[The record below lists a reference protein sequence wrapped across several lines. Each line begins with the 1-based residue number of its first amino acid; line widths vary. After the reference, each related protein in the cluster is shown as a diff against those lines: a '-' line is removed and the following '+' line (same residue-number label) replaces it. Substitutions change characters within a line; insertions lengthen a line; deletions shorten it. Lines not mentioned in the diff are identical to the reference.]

1 MNPESKQLTTR
12 KQMNSLREFSWSLV
26 ALWASLIGVGLVAI
40 YSATQGPVAEFLP
53 SYIQVN
59 FYKQLISFGIAIII
73 LVGLQFVNPRT
84 FQEGSY
90 IFYGLGILLMII
102 TLLFGREV
110 SGSKSWL
117 VLGPFNLQVSELMK
131 IATILAVANYLTSR
145 RNVSAENIKSALITV
160 LFILVP
166 AILVIL
172 QNDTGTA
179 IIFLG
184 MIPVILFWSGLPY
197 GISLF
202 IISPAIIGYLS
213 IISWYWGLVSAVI
226 LTLIIFMLQRRP
238 WLTLTS
244 FITGIIIVIG
254 VQVSLSQILQPHQ
267 RARIEAFT
275 NPSFDPQGA
284 GWNVIQAKTAIG
296 SGGLYGKGF
305 MEGTQTQ
312 LRFLPEQWTDFI
324 FCVIGEEFG
333 FIGAGVVILLLLG
346 LTIRL
351 LAAASNHKHPFAQLV
366 MIGVTTI
373 FFMHFFIN
381 VGSAT
386 ALLPVIGIP
395 LPFISY
401 GGSALI
407 TNTIMLGI
415 CLNLDFYK
423 RQFSIYR

>member
-1 MNPESKQLTTR
+1 MN
-12 KQMNSLREFSWSLV
+12 NLRELSWSIV
-26 ALWASLIGVGLVAI
+26 ALWVSLIVVGLVAI
-40 YSATQGPVAEFLP
+40 YSATQGPVSEFLP
-53 SYIQVN
+53 SYIQIN
-59 FYKQLISFGIAIII
+59 FYKQLISFGIAILLLI
-73 LVGLQFVNPRT
+73 GLQFVNPRT

-90 IFYGLGILLMII
+90 VFYGISLLLMIL
-102 TLLFGREV
+102 TLLIGKEV
-110 SGSKSWL
+110 NGARSWL
-117 VLGPFNLQVSELMK
+117 VIGSFNLQVSELMK
-131 IATILAVANYLTSR
+131 IATILAVANYLTGQ
-145 RNVSAENIKSALITV
+145 RNVSAENIKTAVTTVFLI
-160 LFILVP
+160 LIP

-179 IIFLG
+179 IIFLA

-197 GISLF
+197 GISLL
-202 IISPAIIGYLS
+202 IISPAITGYLS
-213 IISWYWGLVSAVI
+213 IIGWYWGLISAVI
-226 LTLIIFMLQRRP
+226 LALIIFMLQRRT
-238 WLTLTS
+238 WLTFS
-244 FITGIIIVIG
+244 AFVTGIIIVIG
-254 VQVSLSQILQPHQ
+254 VQVSLSQLLQPHQ

-333 FIGAGVVILLLLG
+333 FLGAGFVLLLLLG

-351 LAAASNHKHPFAQLV
+351 LIAAESHKHPFAQLV

-386 ALLPVIGIP
+386 ALLPVIGVP

>member
-1 MNPESKQLTTR
+1 MN
-12 KQMNSLREFSWSLV
+12 NLRELSWSLV
-26 ALWASLIGVGLVAI
+26 ALWAALILVGLVAI

-53 SYIQVN
+53 TYIQIN
-59 FYKQLISFGIAIII
+59 FYKQLISFGIAIFI
-73 LVGLQFVNPRT
+73 LVGLQFVNPRS

-90 IFYGLGILLMII
+90 IFYGLGILLMVV
-102 TLLFGREV
+102 TLFFGKEV
-110 SGSKSWL
+110 NGAKSWL
-117 VLGPFNLQVSELMK
+117 PIGPFNLQVSELMK

-145 RNVSAENIKSALITV
+145 RNISAENIKSALTTV
-160 LFILVP
+160 MIILVP
-166 AILVIL
+166 TVLILL

-179 IIFLG
+179 IIFIA
-184 MIPVILFWSGLPY
+184 MIPVVLFWSGLPY

-213 IISWYWGLVSAVI
+213 IIGWYWGLIAAVV
-226 LTLIIFMLQRRP
+226 LTLIIFMLQHRT
-238 WLTLTS
+238 WLTFTS
-244 FITGIIIVIG
+244 FVTGIMIVIG
-254 VQVSLSQILQPHQ
+254 VQVALFQVLQPHQ
-267 RARIEAFT
+267 RDRIQAFT

-333 FIGAGVVILLLLG
+333 FLGAGFVVLLLLG
-346 LTIRL
+346 LTLRL
-351 LAAASNHKHPFAQLV
+351 LNAASTHKHPFAQLV
-366 MIGVTTI
+366 FIGVTTI
-373 FFMHFFIN
+373 FFTHFFIN

-386 ALLPVIGIP
+386 GLLPVIGVP
-395 LPFISY
+395 LPFLSY

>member
-1 MNPESKQLTTR
+1 MN
-12 KQMNSLREFSWSLV
+12 NLRELSWSIIS
-26 ALWASLIGVGLVAI
+26 LWVGLITVGLVAI

-53 SYIQVN
+53 SYIQIN
-59 FYKQLISFGIAIII
+59 FYKQLFSFGLATLLLIS
-73 LVGLQFVNPRT
+73 LQFIHPRT

-90 IFYGLGILLMII
+90 IFYGLGLLLMIL
-102 TLLFGREV
+102 TLIIGREV
-110 SGSKSWL
+110 NGARSWL
-117 VLGPFNLQVSELMK
+117 SIGPLNLQVSELMK

-145 RNVSAENIKSALITV
+145 RNISTENVKTALTTV
-160 LFILVP
+160 GLILLP
-166 AILVIL
+166 TLLVLL

-179 IIFLG
+179 IIFLAL
-184 MIPVILFWSGLPY
+184 IPVVLFWSGLPY

-202 IISPAIIGYLS
+202 IISPAIIGYLT
-213 IISWYWGLVSAVI
+213 IIGWYWGLLATVI
-226 LTLIIFMLQRRP
+226 LATIIFMLQHRN
-238 WLTLTS
+238 WLSLMS
-244 FITGIIIVIG
+244 FATGIMIVIG
-254 VQVSLSQILQPHQ
+254 VQVALFQVLQPHQ
-267 RARIEAFT
+267 RARIQAFT
-275 NPSFDPQGA
+275 NPAADPQGA
-284 GWNVIQAKTAIG
+284 GWNIIQAKTAIG

-324 FCVIGEEFG
+324 LGVIGEEFG
-333 FIGAGVVILLLLG
+333 FLGTSLVVFLLLG

-351 LAAASNHKHPFAQLV
+351 ILASATHKNPFAQLV
-366 MIGVTTI
+366 LIGVATI
-373 FFMHFFIN
+373 FFTHFFIN

-386 ALLPVIGIP
+386 AILPIIGVP

-407 TNTIMLGI
+407 TNTLMLGI

>member
-1 MNPESKQLTTR
+1 MN
-12 KQMNSLREFSWSLV
+12 NFRELSWSLV
-26 ALWASLIGVGLVAI
+26 AFWVALIGVGLVAI

-53 SYIQVN
+53 SYIQIN
-59 FYKQLISFGIAIII
+59 FYKQLITFGICI
-73 LVGLQFVNPRT
+73 LLLIGLQFVNPRT

-90 IFYGLGILLMII
+90 IFYGLGLLLMVA

-110 SGSKSWL
+110 NGSTSWL
-117 VLGPFNLQVSELMK
+117 VVGPFNLQTSELMK
-131 IATILAVANYLTSR
+131 IATILAVANYLTSQ
-145 RNVSAENIKSALITV
+145 RNVSAENIKSALTTV
-160 LFILVP
+160 LIILIP
-166 AILVIL
+166 TILVIL

-179 IIFLG
+179 IIFVAL
-184 MIPVILFWSGLPY
+184 IPVILFWSGLPY

-202 IISPAIIGYLS
+202 IISPAIIGYLT
-213 IISWYWGLVSAVI
+213 IISWYWGLIATVI
-226 LTLIIFMLQRRP
+226 ITLMIFMLQRRS
-238 WLTLTS
+238 WLTFAS
-244 FITGIIIVIG
+244 FATGVILVIG
-254 VQVSLSQILQPHQ
+254 IQVSLSQILQPHQ

-333 FIGAGVVILLLLG
+333 FLGASFVILLLLG

-351 LAAASNHKHPFAQLV
+351 LMAAANHKHPFAQLV
-366 MIGVTTI
+366 IIGVTTI

-386 ALLPVIGIP
+386 ALLPVIGVP